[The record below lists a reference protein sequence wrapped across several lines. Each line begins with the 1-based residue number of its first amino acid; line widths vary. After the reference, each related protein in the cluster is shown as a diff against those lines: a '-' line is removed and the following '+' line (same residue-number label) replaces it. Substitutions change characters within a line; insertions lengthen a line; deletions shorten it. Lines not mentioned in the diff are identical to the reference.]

1 VKLRDQDV
9 VLLHTPRIPK
19 KQTNKRNNISILVFI
34 ILIVCGTINCKAHCE
49 MTQEDVGHLPELVG
63 GGGGEQKRDE

>member
-1 VKLRDQDV
+1 MYIYIY
-9 VLLHTPRIPK
+9 TRI
-19 KQTNKRNNISILVFI
+19 I

-63 GGGGEQKRDE
+63 EGGRAKKGRINISFRKYCGELRIHDALRVRNQT